1 MCGKNLGGMVRV
13 LIYTLEVCIYEGVL
27 DKNNIVK
34 VKDAEEAQ
42 GEGKEVW
49 FMFPSMVLVIGS
61 APCS

>member
-1 MCGKNLGGMVRV
+1 MVRV
-13 LIYTLEVCIYEGVL
+13 LIYALEVCIYEGVL

>member
-1 MCGKNLGGMVRV
+1 MVRV

>member
-49 FMFPSMVLVIGS
+49 FMFSSMVLVIGS